1 MIRHLKNFLLY
12 NSTTRQTIAKN
23 TFWLA
28 FSQFGG
34 RLLRSIII
42 IYAARILG
50 AEGWGAFSYAITL
63 VAFLTLFVD
72 IGINVILTKEIVR
85 GEHSIL
91 KKESIIST
99 SFFIKIFLLLIGVC
113 IVVFV
118 APYFSKLDAAKA
130 LFPIVACILVFD
142 TMREFGFSITRAL
155 EHMQVEA
162 GLYTLTNISIVV
174 LGFLFLSLAP
184 SVTSFTLAY
193 AIGTAIGMAA
203 TFFVLRNDLKNV
215 FSHFRWD
222 YIRPIFSS
230 AWPFAASAA
239 LGMFMLNTD
248 ILMLGWF
255 RGAEEVGFYS
265 AGNRIVQLLYTIPS
279 ILTISVLPTFTRLAF
294 SHREKMR
301 YALENTITTLFLFS
315 IPMGIGGVIL
325 GDKIIDLVFGSTYLP
340 ATLSFRILMLT
351 LMIDFSALVLSNAV
365 FAFNQQKKLT
375 INTAIGASIN
385 VFGDIIFVPLFGMTG
400 SALVT
405 LVAQTASMAYLWHT
419 IYTLLPFSITKKISN
434 ILFATIGMSASLL
447 VFLAL
452 NIPVII
458 IIISSVIIY
467 FVLLYARKEPLLREI
482 KHIFLRS

>member
-1 MIRHLKNFLLY
+1 
-12 NSTTRQTIAKN
+12 
-23 TFWLA
+23 
-28 FSQFGG
+28 
-34 RLLRSIII
+34 
-42 IYAARILG
+42 
-50 AEGWGAFSYAITL
+50 
-63 VAFLTLFVD
+63 
-72 IGINVILTKEIVR
+72 
-85 GEHSIL
+85 
-91 KKESIIST
+91 
-99 SFFIKIFLLLIGVC
+99 
-113 IVVFV
+113 
-118 APYFSKLDAAKA
+118 
-130 LFPIVACILVFD
+130 
-142 TMREFGFSITRAL
+142 MREFGFSITRAL

-419 IYTLLPFSITKKISN
+419 IYTLLPFSIYSVNAAGPGIPITVTVLVALLVCLIST
-434 ILFATIGMSASLL
+434 TIGGLLPAIGIAGMDRMIQANVIAMSGRAVEAAAST
-447 VFLAL
+447 AE
-452 NIPVII
+452 
-458 IIISSVIIY
+458 
-467 FVLLYARKEPLLREI
+467 RK
-482 KHIFLRS
+482 